1 MAAQCLCRITMCFTQ
16 CLSPSQCTAWES
28 IPSLQPGDTRLS
40 QNIIPEMD
48 SSKGSLFG
56 KASFMQGYHLLIS
69 AKEKQH
75 HYPH

>member
-16 CLSPSQCTAWES
+16 CLF
-28 IPSLQPGDTRLS
+28 SLPMHSMGKHTQPAVWGHETLP
-40 QNIIPEMD
+40 NTIPEMD
-48 SSKGSLFG
+48 SPKGSLFG

-75 HYPH
+75 NYPH